1 MNSTSLKGS
10 PLGLAP
16 RESVT
21 PLDALDWTTVKVGS
35 VVNVWFAPAYTDPN
49 GDAEKTVLT
58 WDGAAKAA
66 VQASLQETSNVAN
79 ITFNFVDD
87 PSQATWAFFLSS
99 ALSSETAEEE
109 SLGFFQNTRSAVDY
123 AGASYTFDGFAK
135 FNGSAGSWTDAGL
148 QKGGSAFTTVL
159 HEIGHGLG
167 LSHPH
172 DDSADEGDPNPP
184 ATVMRGVTAS
194 MGSYGDF
201 DLNQSVYTVM
211 SYNDGWQTS
220 PAGPLEGVVAY
231 GASGGFGALDIA
243 VLQAKY
249 GANTSFAAGDNV
261 YNLPA
266 SDGDGTFY
274 MSIWDTGGVDTI
286 SAARANVGAI
296 IDLRAATLDYSNTGG
311 GVVSY
316 VTGVHG
322 GVTIANGVVIENVIG
337 GQGDDRITGN
347 AANNVIAGDIGSD
360 TIDGGAGRDTSLYG
374 QARASAGVT
383 VENGTV
389 TVAAQGGT
397 DTLVNVERL
406 QFTDEGLA
414 FDTGAGENAGVV
426 FRTYQAAYNRAPDEP
441 GIGVWITAADR
452 GMSFDEI
459 AAGFLKSSEFEA
471 AYGANPTS
479 ETYVSKL
486 YENILGRAGEQ
497 SGIDFWQSKLA
508 EGATQATVLYTFAES
523 SENIDRTA
531 ASVANGVIY
540 DLVSDALVA

>member
-1 MNSTSLKGS
+1 MNSTSFMSS
-10 PLGLAP
+10 PLGFAP

-21 PLDALDWTTVKVGS
+21 PLDAINWTTVKVGP
-35 VVNVWFAPAYTDPN
+35 VVNVWFAPAYEAPN
-49 GDAEKTVLT
+49 GDPAETTLA
-58 WDGAAKAA
+58 WAGAAKAS
-66 VQASLQETSNVAN
+66 VEASLQATSNVAN
-79 ITFNFVDD
+79 ITFNIVQDAA
-87 PSQATWAFFLSS
+87 QANWAFFLSPTMPS
-99 ALSSETAEEE
+99 DNSEDE
-109 SLGFFQNTRSAVDY
+109 SLGFFQNTRSEIDY
-123 AGASYTFDGFAK
+123 GGAKYTFDGYGI
-135 FNGSAGSWTDAGL
+135 FNASASSWTDAGL
-148 QKGGSAFTTVL
+148 QMGGSAFTTVL

-172 DDSADEGDPNPP
+172 DDSGEENDPNPP
-184 ATVMRGVTAS
+184 ATIMRGVTGAF
-194 MGSYGDF
+194 GSYGDNE
-201 DLNQSVYTVM
+201 LNQSVYTVM

-220 PAGPLEGVVAY
+220 PAGPLTDVVAY
-231 GASGGFGALDIA
+231 GANGGFGALDIA

-249 GANTSFAAGDNV
+249 GANTGFAAGDNV

-286 SAARANVGAI
+286 SAARASAGAI
-296 IDLRAATLDYSNTGG
+296 IDLRAATLDYSDTGG

-337 GQGDDRITGN
+337 GQGDDKITGN
-347 AANNVIAGDIGSD
+347 AANNVIAGDTGND

-374 QARASAGVT
+374 QSRASAGVT

-426 FRTYQAAYNRAPDEP
+426 FRTYQAAFNRAPDEP
-441 GIGVWITAADR
+441 GMGVWIKAADQ
-452 GMSFDEI
+452 GMSFEQI
-459 AAGFLKSSEFEA
+459 AAGFLRSSEFET

-497 SGIDFWQSKLA
+497 SGIDFWQTKLA
-508 EGATQATVLYTFAES
+508 EGATQAMVLYTFAES

-531 ASVANGVIY
+531 ASVVNGVIY